1 MYTVVSRLT
10 FLVSRYKTEQMET
23 YNTEDTANS
32 SRTRILIVDDRE
44 DNLLSIETILE
55 NENYEIVKALS
66 GKAALKILLH
76 QHDFTLIL
84 MDVQMPD
91 MNGFETASLIYQRE
105 KLKHIPIIFITAHN
119 YNDEHVFEGY
129 KVGAID
135 YIYKPI
141 NPELLR
147 FKVGVFAEMY
157 QKNHQLTIQE
167 RKLKQMN
174 ANLEKEIE
182 ERRLSEEKIRL
193 LNQQLLENNKSLKST
208 IEELDR
214 FAYVASHDLQEPL
227 RKILVF
233 SDKLLSSQQGQIP
246 QDLQLYMEKIVKSS
260 QRMQKLINDLLIF
273 SRQEDGAAGFVKV
286 SLNDLLAD
294 VLSDM
299 EVEVEKQGAQITI
312 GPLPMLWASPSQMR
326 QLFQNL
332 ISNGIKFRKKDVVPA
347 VSIYCEKA
355 NASLLDGPEMFCRIV
370 VEDNGIGFDNRYAE
384 EIFVVFK
391 RLHSFHEY
399 EGTGVGLSICK
410 KIVDRHGGRISA
422 AGTPGQG
429 ARFFLDLPVVSTFSK
444 AVSETENVITAGEAG
459 NRV

>member
-1 MYTVVSRLT
+1 
-10 FLVSRYKTEQMET
+10 MEP
-23 YNTEDTANS
+23 YNLNDITPTD
-32 SRTRILIVDDRE
+32 RIKILIVDDRE

-55 NENYEIVKALS
+55 NDNYEIVRATS

-91 MNGFETASLIYQRE
+91 MNGLETASLIYQRD

-129 KVGAID
+129 RIGAID

-157 QKNHQLTIQE
+157 QKNHQLMMQE
-167 RKLKQMN
+167 RKLKLMN
-174 ANLEKEIE
+174 ANLEREIE
-182 ERRLSEEKIRL
+182 ERRISEEKVKL
-193 LNQQLLENNKSLKST
+193 LNHQLLENNKSLQAT

-233 SDKLLSSQQGQIP
+233 SDKLLHSRHDGITEDMQR
-246 QDLQLYMEKIVKSS
+246 YMEKIMKAS
-260 QRMQKLINDLLIF
+260 QRMQKLISDLLIF
-273 SRQEDGAAGFVKV
+273 SRKEAEERGFEMVD
-286 SLNDLLAD
+286 LNQLVAD

-299 EVEVEKQGAQITI
+299 EIEIERQRAEIRVEV
-312 GPLPMLWASPSQMR
+312 LPVLRANPSQMR

-332 ISNGIKFRKKDVVPA
+332 ISNGIKFHKPGTAPVVS
-347 VSIYCEKA
+347 VSCDETRS
-355 NASLLDGPEMFCRIV
+355 SLLDDPAKQCCIV
-370 VEDNGIGFDNRYAE
+370 IADNGIGFDEKYAN

-391 RLHSFHEY
+391 RLHSYHEY
-399 EGTGVGLSICK
+399 EGSGVGLSICK
-410 KIVDRHGGRISA
+410 KIVDAHHGRISA
-422 AGTPGQG
+422 VGKPGEG
-429 ARFFLDLPVVSTFSK
+429 AKFFIELPVQLPLVEESK
-444 AVSETENVITAGEAG
+444 DKSRQIRIEQ
-459 NRV
+459 